1 MVVHRGLAKS
11 TTTEGRT
18 MAQDG
23 RSEWARVLYR
33 PMAEAIRD
41 RLNAENPRYRASIGL
56 LSDDTYIVWYHN
68 QHKPR

>member
-1 MVVHRGLAKS
+1 
-11 TTTEGRT
+11 